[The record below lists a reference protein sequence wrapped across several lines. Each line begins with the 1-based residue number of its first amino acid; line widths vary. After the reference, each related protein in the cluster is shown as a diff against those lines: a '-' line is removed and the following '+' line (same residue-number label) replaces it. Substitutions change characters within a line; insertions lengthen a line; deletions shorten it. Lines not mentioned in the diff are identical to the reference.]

1 MRIGARWISDDQPV
15 EASGLSA
22 VAVAERTEVK
32 AAVKAV
38 AEAAGKLFIERNSRA
53 RGDTDGELLYGS

>member
-1 MRIGARWISDDQPV
+1 LGVGARWSSSSQPV
-15 EASGLSA
+15 EVSGLA
-22 VAVAERTEVK
+22 VVAVVERTEAK